1 MDLALLVIVHRC
13 HGADNSQ
20 ENRHSVPRQGG
31 VGVLEQRVEIEAVP
45 LLRRDEQCRASRT
58 AVMPRYQ
65 DAVDVGLDDA
75 GKAAE
80 NLGHFGRADVLGFPA
95 VGVAEAVEEEPSA
108 VWGSTE
114 GVAGAV
120 PEIAFREDVASDFLR
135 GGVGVAP
142 VTGKGLL
149 VGDLDHDFPAF
160 FEGLP
165 YSEAHVWISDDFVG
179 CGVDFD
185 GHVDISVDVAKEG
198 AVMPDAIGSIVTSA
212 PVDKAPNSFRTAKEF
227 RHLRHTEA
235 FAESDPHVRSESVA
249 VHASH
254 FVLPL
259 QRVRRRCQ

>member
-1 MDLALLVIVHRC
+1 MDLALFVIVHWC
-13 HGADNSQ
+13 HGVDDSQ
-20 ENRHSVPRQGG
+20 EDWHSVTRQGA

-58 AVMPRYQ
+58 TVMPGHQ

-75 GKAAE
+75 GEAAE

-142 VTGKGLL
+142 VSGKGLL
-149 VGDLDHDFPAF
+149 VRDLDDDFPAF
-160 FEGLP
+160 FVRLS
-165 YSEAHVWISDDFVG
+165 YREAHVWISDDFVG
-179 CGVDFD
+179 CGFDFD
-185 GHVDISVDVAKEG
+185 GHVDVPVHVAKEG
-198 AVMPDAIGSIVTSA
+198 ALMPDAIGSIVTSA
-212 PVDKAPNSFRTAKEF
+212 PVGKTPDSF
-227 RHLRHTEA
+227 
-235 FAESDPHVRSESVA
+235 
-249 VHASH
+249 
-254 FVLPL
+254 
-259 QRVRRRCQ
+259 